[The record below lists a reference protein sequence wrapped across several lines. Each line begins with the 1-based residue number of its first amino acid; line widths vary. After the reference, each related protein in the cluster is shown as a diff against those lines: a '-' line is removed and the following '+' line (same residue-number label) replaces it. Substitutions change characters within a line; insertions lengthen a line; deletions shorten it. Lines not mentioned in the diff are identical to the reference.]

1 MKRAQTSLSVDDVG
15 RALAASEGITTV
27 LLEVL
32 YASGG
37 RVSEIVALRWG
48 DINFEEHTVR
58 LQGKGGDERLCPI
71 GHPALAA
78 LRSWR
83 DGHGC
88 RLVQLDSSCQPSPS
102 SRACES
108 TKGSAP
114 HHTQQ
119 AEPDTWGNRA
129 CEFQRPS
136 DSDSCIFRPLPV
148 SYTGPPSFRPSDMCK
163 TGESPCLTTPT
174 DPVFPG
180 LTTQNVRDRLK
191 VLGKRIGVRLTPHL
205 FRHAFTTHMLNRGA
219 NLRAVQEML
228 GHKSVCS
235 TFIYWDSTDK
245 HITQML
251 REIYMYLPR
260 ARAYLMAHP
269 DCFSDLYDYRESP

>member
-191 VLGKRIGVRLTPHL
+191 VLGKRIGIHLHPHA
-205 FRHAFTTHMLNRGA
+205 FRHAFSSHLHLNGA
-219 NLRAVQEML
+219 NERVIQELL
-228 GHKSVCS
+228 GHRRVD
-235 TFIYWDSTDK
+235 TTAIYLQGCERALQEK
-245 HITQML
+245 RELITRCLANARGRGEDMRGL
-251 REIYMYLPR
+251 RRVIGGGLALR
-260 ARAYLMAHP
+260 
-269 DCFSDLYDYRESP
+269 